1 MVAENFNNEVTAKK
15 HFITAMEVKYGK
27 EWGSNKQ
34 ADDIQQTTAKYLRL
48 GTEQNPRKMEMA
60 KIGAEIMKK
69 RGLQA
74 YDPLLHLAGIPL
86 GQRQLTPYTL
96 GGTDIVCDGDDL
108 HYVNNAAMQ
117 QEWDDIRR
125 TCVVGLDLAHETL
138 EKRLG
143 KEVTPES
150 INYYLEVLNHAM
162 PGGAI
167 VQEHMVETHPA
178 MVDDCYVKV
187 FTGDDALKDELDP
200 QFVIDIDKMFR
211 PDHAAQ
217 IKASMGKSSFQ
228 AVHIPT
234 VVSRTADGGQT
245 SRWMAMQVGMS
256 FISAYHMCA
265 GEAAVA
271 DLAFTCVVGLD
282 LAHETLEKRLG
293 KEVTLGQRQL
303 TPYTLGGTDIV
314 CDGDDLHYVNNAA
327 MQQEWDDIRRTCV
340 VGLDLAHETLEKR
353 LGKEVTPESINYY
366 LEVLNHAM
374 PGGAI
379 VQEHMV
385 ETHPAM
391 VDDCYVKVF
400 TGDDALKDELDPQFV
415 IDIDKMFRP
424 DHAAQIKASMG
435 KSSFQAVHIP
445 TVVSRT
451 ADGGQTSRWMAMQV
465 GMSFISAYHMCAG
478 EAAVADLAFT
488 AKHAGLIEMSEM
500 LPARRARGPNE
511 PGGLSFG
518 HMCDIVQTSRKFRD
532 DPCKIAL
539 ETCAAAMMLYDQI
552 WLGGYMSGGVGFT
565 MYATAAYTNNTV
577 DDNLYADTEYGWDTY
592 GTSIGNVKEPTLDI
606 IKDIGTWG
614 ALYGLELYENYPT
627 ALEDHFGG
635 SQRATVIST
644 ATGAACAITT
654 GNSNAGLSAWY
665 LSMYLHKEAHGR
677 LGFFGYDL
685 QDQCGATN
693 VFSYQSDEG
702 LLAEMRGA
710 NYPNYAM
717 NVGHQGGY
725 TTVCTGGYTGR
736 GDGFAINPLVKT
748 CFADD
753 LMNFD
758 FVEVRECFGK
768 GALREFDRCA
778 GERAFVIPAK

>member
-48 GTEQNPRKMEMA
+48 GTEQNPRKMEMAKIGAEIMKKRGLQAYDPLLHLAGIPLGQRQLTPYTLGGTDIVCDGDDLHYVNNAAMQQEWDDIRRTCVVGLDLAHETLEKRLGKMEMA

-217 IKASMGKSSFQ
+217 IKASMGK
-228 AVHIPT
+228 A
-234 VVSRTADGGQT
+234 
-245 SRWMAMQVGMS
+245 
-256 FISAYHMCA
+256 
-265 GEAAVA
+265 
-271 DLAFTCVVGLD
+271 
-282 LAHETLEKRLG
+282 
-293 KEVTLGQRQL
+293 
-303 TPYTLGGTDIV
+303 
-314 CDGDDLHYVNNAA
+314 
-327 MQQEWDDIRRTCV
+327 
-340 VGLDLAHETLEKR
+340 
-353 LGKEVTPESINYY
+353 
-366 LEVLNHAM
+366 
-374 PGGAI
+374 
-379 VQEHMV
+379 
-385 ETHPAM
+385 
-391 VDDCYVKVF
+391 
-400 TGDDALKDELDPQFV
+400 
-415 IDIDKMFRP
+415 
-424 DHAAQIKASMG
+424 
-435 KSSFQAVHIP
+435 SFQAVHIP

-778 GERAFVIPAK
+778 GERAFVIPANWKITSVVPREQL